1 MPRNEDG
8 LNQISWLMHEIQSS
22 FIPGYFRKL
31 GCIFTLKTNSIR
43 FIEIIQN
50 ALLLIAHNQDF
61 CTTNDHRNAVSPF
74 KFLKNYV
81 YAIKSR
87 FKDIIFDP

>member
-1 MPRNEDG
+1 
-8 LNQISWLMHEIQSS
+8 MHEIQSS

-43 FIEIIQN
+43 FIEIIQS

-61 CTTNDHRNAVSPF
+61 ELLMITEILFLHLN
-74 KFLKNYV
+74 FLKNYV

-87 FKDIIFDP
+87 LKDIIFDP

>member
-1 MPRNEDG
+1 
-8 LNQISWLMHEIQSS
+8 MHEIQSS

-43 FIEIIQN
+43 FIEIIQS

-61 CTTNDHRNAVSPF
+61 VLLMITEILFLHLN
-74 KFLKNYV
+74 FLKNYV
-81 YAIKSR
+81 YTIKSR
-87 FKDIIFDP
+87 LKDIIFDP